1 MQSGQ
6 LCQLLTFAASIS
18 PLSSYRCSLG
28 EMKLNNRADD
38 ALTAEMDVRSRVWEA
53 DWNPTTSGEKES
65 YWWHQLG
72 KLGLL

>member
-38 ALTAEMDVRSRVWEA
+38 ALTAEMDVRSRV
-53 DWNPTTSGEKES
+53 
-65 YWWHQLG
+65 
-72 KLGLL
+72 